1 MSNVVGAMSV
11 PVMGPGR
18 GEEPEAAVL
27 PGSMEPPWARLVQ
40 EALDDLYAPC
50 PQATLTARLCAPT
63 TLGDMPADVAE
74 RADRRLHEALVRPVR
89 YLVEAGG
96 ARLRPRLLLAAIDLL
111 GGDVARYTPLAAAME
126 LMHTG
131 SLMVDDVQD
140 GATLRR
146 GRAPSHAVF
155 GQATAL
161 NAGTAAYFAFDHAL
175 RSTLPED
182 AALRAAVTET
192 CLGVLRSAHAGQ
204 GLDLEGHQAEMDA
217 AVAAGCGREVQH
229 LVRLTHRLKSGAPVR
244 ACMETAA
251 LLTGAGKDVQAA
263 LGAFG
268 EAVGVSYQII
278 DDVLDLDGVVRGGTA
293 TKRPERTCSTGR
305 SLCRW
310 PTRSTCFPRPAWRDC
325 GTACATAARANAGL
339 SKQRRCC
346 AGAGRWK
353 QAVPKRSRSCGVN
366 GNVWRISLRI
376 PRRPGRYGRWLT
388 KPSANRAEDYWRWAM
403 SPKDLDPRVRSAW
416 GPRLPFCVPSY
427 PWHYRPSSPTPSSPS
442 RCWTG

>member
-1 MSNVVGAMSV
+1 
-11 PVMGPGR
+11 MGS
-18 GEEPEAAVL
+18 L
-27 PGSMEPPWARLVQ
+27 
-40 EALDDLYAPC
+40 
-50 PQATLTARLCAPT
+50 
-63 TLGDMPADVAE
+63 PADVAE

-111 GGDVARYTPLAAAME
+111 GGDVARYAPLAAAME

-161 NAGTAAYFAFDHAL
+161 NAGTAAYFTFDHAL

-278 DDVLDLDGVVRGGTA
+278 DDVLDLDGVVRGGSA
-293 TKRPERTCSTGR
+293 TKRAGEDLFNGKVTMPMAHAVDLLPQARMAPLWNGLRDGRAGKRRVVKAAQVLRGCGALEASRTEAFTKLRREWERVEDFIEDS
-305 SLCRW
+305 
-310 PTRSTCFPRPAWRDC
+310 PKTRALWTLAH
-325 GTACATAARANAGL
+325 
-339 SKQRRCC
+339 
-346 AGAGRWK
+346 
-353 QAVPKRSRSCGVN
+353 QAVSESRRG
-366 GNVWRISLRI
+366 L
-376 PRRPGRYGRWLT
+376 L
-388 KPSANRAEDYWRWAM
+388 AM
-403 SPKDLDPRVRSAW
+403 GHEPE
-416 GPRLPFCVPSY
+416 GP
-427 PWHYRPSSPTPSSPS
+427 
-442 RCWTG
+442 